1 MLVMP
6 LTGIKSHHSCEGFI
20 ERKPQVISSLL
31 IISANS
37 LVKLDMPRGGC
48 SNECSD
54 ISVVLINRCHGVT
67 PKQLCS
73 VIA

>member
-1 MLVMP
+1 ML
-6 LTGIKSHHSCEGFI
+6 LTRNRSHRGCEGFI

-37 LVKLDMPRGGC
+37 LVKLDMTRGGC